1 MKQSLIS
8 PPPGEPDDP
17 MELVGVS
24 LPADEESIKE
34 MAYTFAEEFA
44 QLGYGE
50 QRLLK
55 IFRSPSYA
63 AAHQAWLALGED
75 EVQRIVKEC
84 VAVFG
89 SVRFVVQVPDV
100 TRPDD
105 SPPARRLPEPTA
117 GRQPFQE
124 EV

>member
-1 MKQSLIS
+1 M
-8 PPPGEPDDP
+8 PFDEPHSDDP

-24 LPADEESIKE
+24 LPADEEVMRE

-50 QRLLK
+50 ERLLK
-55 IFRSPSYA
+55 LFRSSSYA
-63 AAHQAWLALGED
+63 AAHQAWLALGD
-75 EVQRIVKEC
+75 DQVSRIVKEC
-84 VAVFG
+84 VDVFG
-89 SVRFVVQVPDV
+89 SVRFTVQVSDE

-105 SPPARRLPEPTA
+105 TSPRRLPVL
-117 GRQPFQE
+117 GQPAQE